1 MRENTFTTNTDNNL
15 VKSFTELLTT
25 PIERRTLE
33 ICYFNTNAKGIDKIY
48 KMVYSERIMNM
59 PPKANHDVIGRH
71 GVIGQ
76 DILSHD
82 LDLAHTPALPVEIGQ
97 DFAELVDDMDER
109 VKAMIAAEMA
119 QEAAERKEREARDK
133 PALETRGAEIAV
145 ASEVSLST
153 SNAA

>member
-1 MRENTFTTNTDNNL
+1 VRENTFTTNTDNNL

-97 DFAELVDDMDER
+97 DFAELVE
-109 VKAMIAAEMA
+109 AEMA